1 MTRENV
7 LAEIQQF
14 KLPLM
19 LFDLLRKYADM
30 LILQKFNVVVRVITV
45 YKAIYFAPHPLQLL
59 KC

>member
-45 YKAIYFAPHPLQLL
+45 YKAIYFAPHPL
-59 KC
+59 